1 VRKIISW
8 FELKNLQEGKMSIED
23 NLKVIK
29 NAELDIEL
37 LRRKNEKLCEVNNK
51 EVDNFIAVIKDAEE
65 MLEINLKESGKD
77 KLECKIGYCS
87 YRKMP
92 DSWIY
97 DEKELALWLN
107 SLPQD
112 MSSKYI
118 KITTSIKKA
127 DLKKEISEH
136 NPDSFTDGKMTQTF
150 LDSDIVG
157 HEMFINY
164 IENLTAKVTSV
175 HGIKVEHQDS
185 KFSYKIKR

>member
-1 VRKIISW
+1 MLEES
-8 FELKNLQEGKMSIED
+8 LKT
-23 NLKVIK
+23 IK
-29 NAELDIEL
+29 DCELDIEL
-37 LRRKNEKLCEVNNK
+37 LHRKNEKLCNKNNLDIDYFK
-51 EVDNFIAVIKDAEE
+51 KRIIETEKL
-65 MLEINLKESGKD
+65 LETELKKSGKD

-97 DEKELALWLN
+97 DEKELKLWLD
-107 SLPQD
+107 SLPTEVKD
-112 MSSKYI
+112 KYE
-118 KITTSIKKA
+118 KVEVKIKKA

-136 NPDSFTDGKMTQTF
+136 NPDSFTDGKMTQKF

>member
-1 VRKIISW
+1 MLEES
-8 FELKNLQEGKMSIED
+8 
-23 NLKVIK
+23 LKVIK
-29 NAELDIEL
+29 DCELDIEL
-37 LRRKNEKLCEVNNK
+37 LKRQNEILCKDNNIKIK
-51 EVDNFIAVIKDAEE
+51 ELTENIEQSE
-65 MLEINLKESGKD
+65 LLLETELKKSGKD

-136 NPDSFTDGKMTQTF
+136 NPDSFTDGKITQKF
-150 LDSDIVG
+150 LDSDVVG

-164 IENLTAKVTSV
+164 IDNLTATTTSV

>member
-1 VRKIISW
+1 
-8 FELKNLQEGKMSIED
+8 MSIED

-97 DEKELALWLN
+97 DEKELKLWLD
-107 SLPQD
+107 SLPTEVKD
-112 MSSKYI
+112 KYE
-118 KITTSIKKA
+118 KVEVKIKKA

-136 NPDSFTDGKMTQTF
+136 NPDSFTDGKMTQKF
-150 LDSDIVG
+150 LDSEIVG
-157 HEMFINY
+157 HEMWLKYLNKDY
-164 IENLTAKVTSV
+164 KVQ
-175 HGIKVEHQDS
+175 GIKVKHQDS